1 MTHVHWMIVV
11 GVGLIAVATLLRFV
25 PEPGRARVR
34 LRRSVILMVP
44 YVALSSLIWF
54 NPWWLTGNWL
64 TGITIAADFLALV
77 IGVNLALQAVFDIT
91 FKLVRLHVPD
101 IMHEVSLG
109 AAYVVALV
117 WLMHRSG
124 VNVTS
129 IVATSAVATA
139 VIGLSLQSTLGSV
152 IGGLT
157 LQLDNSINEGDWIEL
172 ENRVQGKVRKIRWR
186 YTVIETRD
194 WDTLLVPNAQLL
206 NQSIK
211 LLGKIEGRPLQHRM
225 WVHFNV
231 DFRTPPS
238 EVIRVVDEALAAAP
252 IAGVSNDPKPNTVCL
267 DLARD
272 HRDSFGYYATRY
284 WLTDLQRD
292 DPTSSA
298 VRERIYTAL
307 QRAQIPLA
315 LPAAT
320 LFVEKETNARDR
332 RKQKESQRRI
342 ISGLRSVS
350 LFKSLSEEEVEGLA
364 RSVKVAPFVAGE
376 VVTRQGAAA
385 NWLYVLVRG
394 QVEVR
399 VAVDGGESKR
409 VNTLSAPDFFGEMA
423 VMAGSP
429 REATVVALNDVRCLR
444 VDQAAFRHLLAQR
457 PEIAREVAE
466 ALAERRVAL
475 EAARDHLDAEARSR
489 RVAGE
494 RHRILRA
501 VQQFFGLSD

>member
-1 MTHVHWMIVV
+1 MTHLHWLVV
-11 GVGLIAVATLLRFV
+11 IGVGIVAVATLLRFV
-25 PEPGRARVR
+25 PDPGRSRAR
-34 LRRSVILMVP
+34 LRRSVILVVP
-44 YVALSSLIWF
+44 YVFLAGLLWLAPRWLSGA
-54 NPWWLTGNWL
+54 WLAGV
-64 TGITIAADFLALV
+64 TIAADFLALL
-77 IGVNLALQAVFDIT
+77 IGVNLALQIVFDIG
-91 FKLVRLHVPD
+91 FKLVRLRVPD

-109 AAYVVALV
+109 AAYVISMV

-124 VNVTS
+124 VNITS

-172 ENRVQGKVRKIRWR
+172 ENKTQGKVRKIRWR
-186 YTVIETRD
+186 YTIIETRD
-194 WDTLLVPNAQLL
+194 WDTIIVPNAQLL

-211 LLGKIEGRPLQHRM
+211 ILGKIEGRPLQHRM

-238 EVIRVVDEALAAAP
+238 DVIRVVDKALNTAIP
-252 IAGVSNDPKPNTVCL
+252 GVASEPKPNTVCL
-267 DLARD
+267 DLARER
-272 HRDSFGYYATRY
+272 RDSFAYYATRY

-298 VRERIYTAL
+298 VRERIFSAL

-320 LFVEKETNARDR
+320 LFVSEESDARGQ
-332 RKQKESQRRI
+332 RKAREFQRRI
-342 ISGLRSVS
+342 LDGLRSVS
-350 LFKSLSEEEVEGLA
+350 LFKSLSDTEMQELA
-364 RSVKVAPFVAGE
+364 NSVKVAPFVAGE
-376 VVTRQGAAA
+376 IVTRQGAQA
-385 NWLYVLVRG
+385 NWLYVLVQG
-394 QVEVR
+394 QVEIR
-399 VAVDGGESKR
+399 IATDGGESKR
-409 VNTLSAPDFFGEMA
+409 VNTLVAPDFFGEMA
-423 VMAGSP
+423 LVAGSP
-429 REATVVALNDVRCLR
+429 REATVIAVDDIQCLR
-444 VDQAAFRHLLAQR
+444 VEQSAFRNLLAQR

-475 EAARDHLDAEARSR
+475 DAAREDLDAEARSR